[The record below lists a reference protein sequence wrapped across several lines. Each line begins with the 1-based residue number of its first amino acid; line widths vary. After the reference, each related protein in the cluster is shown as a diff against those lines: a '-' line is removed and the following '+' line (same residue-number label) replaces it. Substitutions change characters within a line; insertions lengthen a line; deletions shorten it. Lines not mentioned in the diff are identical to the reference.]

1 MTLPSSEPLNQG
13 CLGVSEILDD
23 GELRWMNSQFREE
36 FAAPIRD
43 ALSEATAKY
52 RKLLEEYRAQRQQD
66 DTRKERYEDFVEEF
80 INENLKA
87 RIGNG
92 MQADVMHSPVYDY
105 LDEDFDVKFY
115 LQSIEE
121 LNEAIETAAKQ
132 MARKW
137 FFLFID

>member
-1 MTLPSSEPLNQG
+1 MDG
-13 CLGVSEILDD
+13 ILDPRQGVVD
-23 GELRWMNSQFREE
+23 
-36 FAAPIRD
+36 D